1 MLATPDKLHVHEQI
15 VPVDAM
21 QRHTSVCAVQ
31 ELQSSRQLQISTAV
45 SVLSIAAFNYC
56 GISVTK
62 HLSGAARATIDACRT
77 LFIWAFSLLVR
88 LPALWQ
94 PVL

>member
-1 MLATPDKLHVHEQI
+1 M
-15 VPVDAM
+15 
-21 QRHTSVCAVQ
+21 Q
-31 ELQSSRQLQISTAV
+31 ELQASRQLQVSTAV

-77 LFIWAFSLLVR
+77 LFIWAFSLSVR
-88 LPALWQ
+88 SAAEMQ
-94 PVL
+94 PVLTQTGPGADNMALQVGWERFHALEV